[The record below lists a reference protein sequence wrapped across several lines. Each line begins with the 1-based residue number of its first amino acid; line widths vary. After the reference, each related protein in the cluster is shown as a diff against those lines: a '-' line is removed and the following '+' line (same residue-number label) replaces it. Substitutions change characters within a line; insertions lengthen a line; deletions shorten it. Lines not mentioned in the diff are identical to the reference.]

1 MKIKRLEIKGFKSF
15 PDKMVFD
22 FRPGI
27 TAVVGPNGSGK
38 SNVLEA
44 IRWVMGEQRVRSLRS
59 KKMEDVIFNGSET
72 RRPVGMAEVR
82 LVLSTEDG
90 MAPPT
95 MADYDEI
102 MITRRLFR
110 DGESQ
115 YEINN
120 IPCRLSDVTDF
131 FLDTGVGRNSY
142 AIIEQGRV
150 DMIVASKPEDRR
162 LLIEEAAGITRYKS
176 RKEVALKKIE
186 QTQQNLLRIG
196 DLIGEVK
203 RQSVSLKKQA
213 SKAERYRRLNTRLR
227 DLDISLHAYK
237 CSEIQDQHGRVKSQ
251 LDEIRASL
259 ARQEAILATADAQL
273 EESRIESLQTEMQL
287 KELLETRHTTDL
299 ELTAVRG
306 RAEADRNRI
315 SQLEEQ
321 TRRRSLEKEGLNG
334 KREEAV
340 LRTRELETL
349 SSTVQSEL
357 AAASE
362 QLRLAMEESQR
373 SEKELASCRGR
384 LDQLKDDLFNTLQ
397 QSAQQR
403 NRKEGLLKRS
413 SEIGTTL
420 EKIARDLETLC
431 TELKIVESEKERLV
445 NEEAKVSE
453 LRRESIEKKEGLT
466 AERERVSGKLASS
479 RNDLAQTEKQLAAD
493 SARLESLAELQRD
506 YGAYGDGV
514 RFLMKSREM
523 QTRDCLL
530 GPLAEM
536 VEVKE
541 EFQKALT
548 AALGERL
555 GHVVI
560 ASTRDGV
567 EAANQLQAADAGRT
581 TLIPL
586 FPRNAREPPDVPLP
600 VGLTR
605 LQDVVRFREGFEE
618 LGNFLLGRCFL
629 VENIERAIDVWESN
643 GFHVDLVTTR
653 GEVLNRYGEITGGSQ
668 EKGRQEIFEKRREV
682 EALSKK
688 VSALD
693 EAASGMRASMNEQQ
707 SFLDNLIAEAE
718 QTDRLISDL
727 KMKEIQLKNDL
738 ERLNAQMDT
747 AQRRLEVLD
756 LEQERL
762 SKENDG
768 LAGDL
773 QQCND
778 VASTLESRRQELEEE
793 KQKGQLT
800 AEQLELALRE
810 KSRVAE
816 EIRVRLAQ
824 LGERGH
830 SLERECCSSRD
841 SLDDCEKQIAELV
854 AELSRNK
861 DDTERLA
868 QEIESSL
875 TREKQLM
882 QEHEEQA
889 NRIEILKNSSSELT
903 SRVKELEEQSASM
916 TKSIRELRE
925 SVHAQEMES
934 VRLEQILAD
943 LVEKILERHHVDPRN
958 VPAPETPPEESE
970 VVEIRSKLE
979 SMGEVNL
986 AAITESRLTEERL
999 AFLIEQEDDL
1009 NKAVDSLYATINTI
1023 NKTSSERFRSAFDN
1037 VNEKFQEIFPFLFV
1051 GGEGRLELTD
1061 EEDLLETGVEI
1072 LARPPGKRIQNM
1084 DLLSGGEKALTAEA
1098 LIFSIFLTRPSPF
1111 CLLDEV
1117 DAPLDDSNLARFH
1130 EMLRRLSDKTQFLFI
1145 THNKRS
1151 MQEADSLY
1159 GITMEEPGASSIVSV
1174 EFVN

>member
-15 PDKMVFD
+15 PDKIVFD

-90 MAPPT
+90 VAPPT

-227 DLDISLHAYK
+227 ELDISLHAYK
-237 CSEIQDQHGRVKSQ
+237 CGEIQGQHGRVKNE
-251 LDEIRASL
+251 LDGIRASL

-273 EESRIESLQTEMQL
+273 EESRIEALQTEMQL
-287 KELLETRHTTDL
+287 KELLETRHKTDL

-306 RAEADRNRI
+306 RSEADRNRI

-321 TRRRSLEKEGLNG
+321 TRRRSLEKEGLNS

-357 AAASE
+357 AAAGE
-362 QLRLAMEESQR
+362 QLRAALEESQR

-413 SEIGTTL
+413 SEIRTTL
-420 EKIARDLETLC
+420 EKIARDSETLC
-431 TELKIVESEKERLV
+431 AELKVVQSEKERLV

-466 AERERVSGKLASS
+466 AERERVSGKLASL

-493 SARLESLAELQRD
+493 SARLESLEELQRE

-536 VEVKE
+536 IEVKE

-567 EAANQLQAADAGRT
+567 EAANQLQLADAGRT

-586 FPRNAREPPDVPLP
+586 FPRNAPEPSDVSLP

-618 LGNFLLGRCFL
+618 LGNFLLGRCFI

-682 EALSKK
+682 EALKKK

-707 SFLDNLIAEAE
+707 SFLDKLIVEAE

-727 KMKEIQLKNDL
+727 NMKEIQLKNDL
-738 ERLNAQMDT
+738 ERLEAQMVT

-778 VASTLESRRQELEEE
+778 VASTLESRRQELDEE

-800 AEQLELALRE
+800 TEQLELALRE

-816 EIRVRLAQ
+816 ETRVRLAQ
-824 LGERGH
+824 LEERGH
-830 SLERECCSSRD
+830 SLERECRSSRD
-841 SLDDCEKQIAELV
+841 SLDDCEKQITELM

-861 DDTERLA
+861 EDTERLV

-889 NRIEILKNSSSELT
+889 NGIEILKNSSSELT
-903 SRVKELEEQSASM
+903 SRVKELDEQSASV

-934 VRLEQILAD
+934 VRLEQTLAD

-999 AFLIEQEDDL
+999 AFLLEQEDDL

-1023 NKTSSERFRSAFDN
+1023 NRTTSERFRSAFDN